1 MIRVLYVDDD
11 PLLLDAGR
19 LYIQKLSDFTVD
31 IAESATDALT
41 RLGQISYDAIIS
53 DYQMPVMDGLSFLRH
68 LRDNRNNIPF
78 ILFTGKGREE
88 VVIEAL
94 NNGADYYLQKGGQP
108 RAQFTE
114 LIHKVRL
121 AIEKRQ
127 SEKQL
132 RRSHQQIKD
141 IINHLPDPTF
151 AINLK
156 GEVIAWNRA
165 QAALTGLSGDE
176 IIGKGDGIYALALYG
191 DNRPMLVD
199 AILDERIPVSEYYRE
214 ISRDADTITA
224 ETSWI
229 RSPYKNRILWGKAS
243 PLYDENGIITGAIE
257 TVRDISA
264 IKKTELELLNSNQKL
279 SDIID
284 FLPDATFA
292 IDKKGIVIA
301 WNHAIEE
308 MTGVLKQD
316 IIGKGDYVY
325 AVPFYGERR
334 PILIDF
340 LYKNWEEI
348 RDSYDYVH
356 EKSGHI
362 IAELFNQKMYSGQGA
377 YLWGI
382 TAPLMDA
389 HGNVIGAIQSIRDI
403 TERKKI
409 EAEILKRNEELAT
422 AYEELAGSYEEITAS
437 MDEIKAQRDQTER
450 SETRFQSLIEH
461 VPDGIIILQD
471 EHIWYANPAA
481 REILRYNLEGKL
493 IGKQISDIVD
503 PSSFPVFS
511 FQLSGSENLQSSY
524 IEEFFIRS
532 DGRTIPVEVTSFPCP
547 DQGEG
552 KKFVIFRDI
561 SEQKRSVDAIKLA
574 HKKMQLLSGITR
586 HDIRNHIC
594 SIGAYLELL
603 TPDTPHEEF
612 LPLKEKLNA
621 GVSMIESD
629 IEFSKDYEQLGSN
642 IPGWFSLKELFTA
655 AFSNQE
661 KQGLSWSYTEPD
673 AEIYADP
680 LIAKVLPNLIDNSI
694 RHGERATHI
703 FIHVESSQD
712 NLNIIY
718 QDNGCGIPD
727 DVKEHIFQIG
737 FGSHT
742 GFGLFLIREILQI
755 TNITITENGTA
766 GKGAQFVISVPKGR
780 VRTNS

>member
-31 IAESATDALT
+31 IAESAAEAII

-68 LRDNRNNIPF
+68 LRENKNTIPF

-121 AIEKRQ
+121 AIEKRD
-127 SEKQL
+127 SEKEL

-151 AINLK
+151 AINLN

-176 IIGKGDGIYALALYG
+176 IIGKGDGIYAKALYG
-191 DNRPMLVD
+191 DIRPMLVD
-199 AILDERIPVSEYYRE
+199 AILNEDILISNYYRE
-214 ISRDADTITA
+214 LSRDDDTITG

-229 RSPYKNRILWGKAS
+229 QTPHGTRILWGKAS
-243 PLYDENGIITGAIE
+243 PLYDENGTITGAIE
-257 TVRDISA
+257 TVRDITS
-264 IKKTELELLNSNQKL
+264 IKKTEQDLLNANQKL

-284 FLPDATFA
+284 FLPDPTFA
-292 IDKKGIVIA
+292 IDTKGVVIA

-308 MTGVLKQD
+308 MTGVIKND

-325 AVPFYGERR
+325 AIPFYGERR

-356 EKSGHI
+356 ENNGHL
-362 IAELFNQKMYSGQGA
+362 IAELYNQKMYNGKGA

-382 TAPLMDA
+382 TAPLKDVR
-389 HGNVIGAIQSIRDI
+389 GNIVGAIESIRDI
-403 TERKKI
+403 TERKQI
-409 EAEILKRNEELAT
+409 EAEILKRNEELAV
-422 AYEELAGSYEEITAS
+422 AYEELSGSYEEITAS
-437 MDEIKAQRDQTER
+437 MEEIRAQQEQTER

-461 VPDGIIILQD
+461 LPDGIIIVQD
-471 EHIWYANPAA
+471 EHIRYANPAA
-481 REILRYNLEGKL
+481 HEMLTYNPEGGL
-493 IGKQISDIVD
+493 IGRHLTHIVD
-503 PSSFPVFS
+503 ASSFPRFS
-511 FQLSGSENLQSSY
+511 FQLSGAENLRGSY
-524 IEEFFIRS
+524 IEEYFIRS
-532 DGRTIPVEVTSFPCP
+532 DGRQIPVEVASFPCT
-547 DQGEG
+547 DMKEG
-552 KKFVIFRDI
+552 DRIVIFRDI
-561 SEQKRSVDAIKLA
+561 SEQKRSVDAIRLA
-574 HKKMQLLSGITR
+574 HKKMEMLSGITR
-586 HDIRNHIC
+586 HDIRNHI
-594 SIGAYLELL
+594 STIASLMEFL
-603 TPDTPHEEF
+603 TPDTPQEEF
-612 LPLKEKLNA
+612 QPLIEKIDA
-621 GVSMIESD
+621 GISMIKSD

-642 IPGWFSLKELFTA
+642 IPCWFSLKELFTS
-655 AFSNQE
+655 AFSNRERQD
-661 KQGLSWSYTEPD
+661 LSWSYTEPD

-694 RHGERATHI
+694 RHGERVTQI
-703 FIHVESSQD
+703 FILVESSPD
-712 NLNIIY
+712 ALNIIY

-727 DVKEHIFQIG
+727 DVKELIFQIG
-737 FGSHT
+737 YGKHT

-755 TNITITENGTA
+755 TGITITENGTF
-766 GKGAQFVISVPKGR
+766 GEGAQFVISVPKGR
-780 VRTNS
+780 FRRGS